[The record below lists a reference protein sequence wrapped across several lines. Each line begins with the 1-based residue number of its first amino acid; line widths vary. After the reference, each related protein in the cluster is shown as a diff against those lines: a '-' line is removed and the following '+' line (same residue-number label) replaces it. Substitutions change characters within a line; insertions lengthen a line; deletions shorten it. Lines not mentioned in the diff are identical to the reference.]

1 MSKCMA
7 MSLMGYS
14 TEFIHMTCLNLL
26 ASQNFTQKRLAY
38 LGICMLLDENS
49 EILLLTSNII
59 KKDLSNS
66 NQFIVAAALTAIDE
80 IATPDMCRDSCPEVL
95 KCLSNTNPYI
105 KKKAA
110 LALIKIVRS
119 CPELIETVV
128 GNLKLILEDK
138 NHGVLLS
145 GLALV
150 EYIFKTEPKYIKKFI
165 KFVPHLLRYFKNLMN
180 TNYAPEYDINGITD
194 PFLQVRIL
202 EVIAQFAKVYPDDN
216 EELATLLSS
225 IPNNTDTSRKNTGN
239 SVLYELVRCIF
250 SFDSSNGL
258 KTLGSSILGQFLNN
272 KDNNYKYIALNTLS
286 DIAKIDISSVQKHK
300 NVILEYLNDPDIA
313 IKRRSLDL
321 AFLIVNRNNIKQII
335 GESLNFLNSSIPDD
349 FILEL
354 TTKIF
359 YSLEKY
365 SPSLKWEIDILLKM
379 LCLCEDNIK
388 DEIIWKISNLI
399 LTTKPLQQYSM
410 FRFFLAM
417 KNNIEEGEDGL
428 IQVGITLLG
437 ELFNL
442 ILNVSTIDENGNNIT
457 ITENDIITLIENID
471 SSNLTNEYTKEILM
485 NTCFKMLGKLTEE
498 SEERIKVILSNETK
512 SFFCEVQERANE
524 YITFTQIANENLQKN
539 VTKNIPVPQQVID
552 ADKEKLDEQV
562 GEEPGVESKEV
573 IVEDF
578 ENENEKQSFRSLIN
592 GKSISTETADF
603 GNANVV
609 QPKNVNN
616 NNNNVNNVNVNNNV
630 PEVNNNNNVNLLD
643 DIGAIFGN
651 TNQSQPQQQNVDN
664 NNNNNNNLFDLLGNL
679 NTSPQ
684 TNVQSTSNTNNNNN
698 NLFPDLTSILGN
710 QPAQNPMNNNNNN
723 NNNNMFDFNSMGMN
737 LNNNNNNMNINNN
750 NNMFNFNT
758 QNQNNP
764 GMKEIYKNNEITI
777 YSSLTQMN
785 DTYTGSFLIS
795 NNISKKLN
803 NVKLT
808 FATQKHVKLNVL
820 STSAHELEANASL
833 GVKKEVN
840 IKNNDMNKNVV
851 LRLSIEYN
859 IDGRDFKEIKTVT
872 I

>member
-1 MSKCMA
+1 
-7 MSLMGYS
+7 
-14 TEFIHMTCLNLL
+14 
-26 ASQNFTQKRLAY
+26 
-38 LGICMLLDENS
+38 
-49 EILLLTSNII
+49 
-59 KKDLSNS
+59 
-66 NQFIVAAALTAIDE
+66 
-80 IATPDMCRDSCPEVL
+80 
-95 KCLSNTNPYI
+95 
-105 KKKAA
+105 
-110 LALIKIVRS
+110 
-119 CPELIETVV
+119 
-128 GNLKLILEDK
+128 
-138 NHGVLLS
+138 
-145 GLALV
+145 
-150 EYIFKTEPKYIKKFI
+150 
-165 KFVPHLLRYFKNLMN
+165 
-180 TNYAPEYDINGITD
+180 
-194 PFLQVRIL
+194 
-202 EVIAQFAKVYPDDN
+202 
-216 EELATLLSS
+216 
-225 IPNNTDTSRKNTGN
+225 
-239 SVLYELVRCIF
+239 
-250 SFDSSNGL
+250 
-258 KTLGSSILGQFLNN
+258 
-272 KDNNYKYIALNTLS
+272 
-286 DIAKIDISSVQKHK
+286 
-300 NVILEYLNDPDIA
+300 
-313 IKRRSLDL
+313 
-321 AFLIVNRNNIKQII
+321 
-335 GESLNFLNSSIPDD
+335 
-349 FILEL
+349 
-354 TTKIF
+354 
-359 YSLEKY
+359 
-365 SPSLKWEIDILLKM
+365 
-379 LCLCEDNIK
+379 
-388 DEIIWKISNLI
+388 
-399 LTTKPLQQYSM
+399 
-410 FRFFLAM
+410 
-417 KNNIEEGEDGL
+417 
-428 IQVGITLLG
+428 
-437 ELFNL
+437 
-442 ILNVSTIDENGNNIT
+442 
-457 ITENDIITLIENID
+457 
-471 SSNLTNEYTKEILM
+471 M
-485 NTCFKMLGKLTEE
+485 NTCFKMLGKLSEE

-616 NNNNVNNVNVNNNV
+616 NNVNVNVNNNV

-651 TNQSQPQQQNVDN
+651 TNQPQQQQQNVD

-684 TNVQSTSNTNNNNN
+684 TNVQSNTNNNN

-737 LNNNNNNMNINNN
+737 INNNNNMNINNN

-840 IKNNDMNKNVV
+840 IKNNDMNKSVV

>member
-1 MSKCMA
+1 
-7 MSLMGYS
+7 
-14 TEFIHMTCLNLL
+14 
-26 ASQNFTQKRLAY
+26 
-38 LGICMLLDENS
+38 
-49 EILLLTSNII
+49 
-59 KKDLSNS
+59 
-66 NQFIVAAALTAIDE
+66 
-80 IATPDMCRDSCPEVL
+80 MCRDSCPEVL

-471 SSNLTNEYTKEILM
+471 NSNLTNEYTKEILM

-616 NNNNVNNVNVNNNV
+616 NNVNNVNVNNVNVNNNV
-630 PEVNNNNNVNLLD
+630 PEVNNNNNNNVNVNVNNNVPEVNNNNNNNVNLLD

-710 QPAQNPMNNNNNN
+710 QPAQNPMNTN
-723 NNNNMFDFNSMGMN
+723 NNNNMFDFNAMGMN
-737 LNNNNNNMNINNN
+737 LNNNNNMNINN

>member
-150 EYIFKTEPKYIKKFI
+150 EHIFKTEPKYIKKFI

-258 KTLGSSILGQFLNN
+258 KTLGSSILGQFLDN

-417 KNNIEEGEDGL
+417 KDNIEEGEDGL

-442 ILNVSTIDENGNNIT
+442 ILNVSTLDENGQNVT

-471 SSNLTNEYTKEILM
+471 NSNLTNEYTKEILM
-485 NTCFKMLGKLTEE
+485 NTCFKMLGKLSEE
-498 SEERIKVILSNETK
+498 SEERIKVILNNETK

-552 ADKEKLDEQV
+552 ADKEKLDERV

-573 IVEDF
+573 IVEEF

-603 GNANVV
+603 GTANVGNI
-609 QPKNVNN
+609 QPKNVNVNVPEVN
-616 NNNNVNNVNVNNNV
+616 NNNN
-630 PEVNNNNNVNLLD
+630 NNNNNVNLLD

-651 TNQSQPQQQNVDN
+651 TNTQPQQQPANNN

-679 NTSPQ
+679 NTPAQ
-684 TNVQSTSNTNNNNN
+684 TNTQPAPANNNN

-710 QPAQNPMNNNNNN
+710 PTQNMMNNNNM
-723 NNNNMFDFNSMGMN
+723 NNNNMIDFNSMGMN
-737 LNNNNNNMNINNN
+737 MNMNNNNN
-750 NNMFNFNT
+750 NNMFNFNA
-758 QNQNNP
+758 QMQINP

-777 YSSLTQMN
+777 YSSLNQMN

-795 NNISKKLN
+795 NNVSKKLN

-820 STSAHELEANASL
+820 STSGHELEANASL

-840 IKNNDMNKNVV
+840 IKNNDLNKAVV

-859 IDGRDFKEIKTVT
+859 IDGRDFKEVKTVT